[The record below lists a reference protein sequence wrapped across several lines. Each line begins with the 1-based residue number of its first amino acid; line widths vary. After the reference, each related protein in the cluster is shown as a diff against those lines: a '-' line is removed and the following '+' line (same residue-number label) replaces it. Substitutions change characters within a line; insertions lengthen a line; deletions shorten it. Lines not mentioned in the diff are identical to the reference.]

1 MPNLTN
7 DQLTEGKRKFGVS
20 TLAHTHADI
29 TQEENVKK
37 TTRILLQAITLT
49 IAAATAALAT
59 PSTQIWIPSTDVQA
73 YGTFHLGID
82 NYFRASGVGRA
93 TANPATPDANI
104 LDIGPVV
111 GILPFEKVQAEVG
124 FDYLVLGN
132 DPNDDHP
139 WSANFKV
146 ATPEDSICKFSPAF
160 AVGMYNIGPSQSQG
174 VAPGVVAG
182 QNIAY
187 GLAARTLPAFGGVP
201 SLGRISAG
209 YYDGSSRALR
219 TNISVLNTLGTADHD
234 GLLLSW
240 DRTMTE
246 ISDKL
251 WMAVDYQ
258 SGKNADGA
266 VSFGASW
273 NFAKNVSVI
282 FGYDVWT
289 DKAVAGNNTFTTQL
303 DINFP

>member
-1 MPNLTN
+1 MN
-7 DQLTEGKRKFGVS
+7 
-20 TLAHTHADI
+20 
-29 TQEENVKK
+29 
-37 TTRILLQAITLT
+37 RISKMILQATVLAIT
-49 IAAATAALAT
+49 TAGTAMAT

-82 NYFRASGVGRA
+82 NYFRASGVGKA
-93 TANPATPDANI
+93 QSSNGVTTPSQPDANI
-104 LDIGPVV
+104 MDIGPVV
-111 GILPFEKVQAEVG
+111 GILPFEKLQAEIG
-124 FDYLVLGN
+124 FDYLAIAN

-139 WSANFKV
+139 WSANFKI
-146 ATPEDSICKFSPAF
+146 ATPESSVCPFSPAI